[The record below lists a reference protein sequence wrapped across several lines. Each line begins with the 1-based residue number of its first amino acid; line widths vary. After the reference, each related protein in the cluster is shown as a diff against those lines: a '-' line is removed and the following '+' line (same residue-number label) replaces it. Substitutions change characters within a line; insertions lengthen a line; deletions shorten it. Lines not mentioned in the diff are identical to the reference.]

1 MEDLKHLKVLVLDD
15 EPFMNRLIAQTLG
28 TIGIT
33 SILQAKGVDE
43 AVTLLKGEQTPPDV
57 LFVDLEMPGKTGFDF
72 IKMLHAGTAGV
83 PADTPVIILT
93 GRSDSDGVLQAKELG
108 VTSYMLKPISRT
120 TLENRIQAAVSRRKS

>member
-15 EPFMNRLIAQTLG
+15 EAFMNRLIAQTLG

-43 AVTLLKGEQTPPDV
+43 AITLLKGEQSPPDV

-72 IKMLHAGTAGV
+72 IKMLHAGTAGA

-120 TLENRIQAAVSRRKS
+120 TLENRILTAVGRKK

>member
-57 LFVDLEMPGKTGFDF
+57 LFVDLEMPEKTGFDF
-72 IKMLHAGTAGV
+72 IKMLQAGAAGV

-120 TLENRIQAAVSRRKS
+120 TLENRIHTAISRRKS